1 MRHIAIRCGKITQER
16 HEGSLDFR
24 LQLDAVVE
32 NPLAPRQHAE
42 VPEQQERQR
51 VNAGKGHA

>member
-16 HEGSLDFR
+16 HEGRLDFR
-24 LQLDAVVE
+24 LQLEAVVE

-42 VPEQQERQR
+42 VPEQQERQQ
-51 VNAGKGHA
+51 V